1 MPIEAFDAARPAM
14 PERSIGIDELVAEF
28 EADPEMAPL
37 LGKAR
42 REIAREWY
50 ADGVPT
56 LARLRLEAGL
66 SQAQLATRVGTSQS
80 HVARIEL
87 GQVDPGTDLIAR
99 IAAALGASPTRAFE
113 AIRAQRTAEGV
124 NRD

>member
-1 MPIEAFDAARPAM
+1 MPVATFDAARPAI
-14 PERSIGIDELVAEF
+14 PERSSDIDELVAEF

-50 ADGVPT
+50 AEGAAT

-66 SQAQLATRVGTSQS
+66 SQAQLATRVRTSQS

-99 IAAALGASPTRAFE
+99 IAAALDVSPTRAFE
-113 AIRAQRTAEGV
+113 AIRAQRRAQAPDEA
-124 NRD
+124 